1 MKKLGIGLLVVLTA
15 VAAVG
20 LATLPSMTYTAEAAT
35 ASAGSFADDSIG
47 FAGAT
52 SAASSTGGSGSSS
65 GFLALCPN
73 FAASGG
79 TCSESSP

>member
-35 ASAGSFADDSIG
+35 ASAGAFGDSNFA
-47 FAGAT
+47 AAT
-52 SAASSTGGSGSSS
+52 GAASSTGGSGSAS
-65 GFLALCPN
+65 GSVAICPP
-73 FAASGG
+73 FVVIGG
-79 TCSESSP
+79 TCSASSP